1 MYETQSPEYLIIWIY
16 DDEKDTNFYC
26 GWWSPSEYG
35 S

>member
-1 MYETQSPEYLIIWIY
+1 MYETQSPEYLIWIY